1 MTGKCIKCKSL
12 LVKIKTEMQSI
23 LMDHVKIISR
33 IENFVSTTEA
43 TEALQTDSISLH
55 EETLDVMETRHDPS
69 QEEEVIE
76 IDTDEEEEEDIFE
89 CETCC
94 KIFENAQGLEEHLE
108 LHYPNDTH
116 DNEDDTCNVNEE
128 IEEEDDEHEF
138 FFTSTVTGLT
148 ISKTDVDGDGNPLGL
163 ETSLASGAAGSG
175 SITIVL
181 KHEPTKPNDGTSA
194 SAGGSTELE
203 VTFNVTV
210 Q

>member
-1 MTGKCIKCKSL
+1 MTGKCSKCKSL

-43 TEALQTDSISLH
+43 TEDLQTDSISRH

-128 IEEEDDEHEF
+128 IEEEDVEETGMDQSEQESNTVEHEVQATAETTNKEDDEDVNDLATEESEQ
-138 FFTSTVTGLT
+138 FTQSLRSVAVVKNDFPPVT
-148 ISKTDVDGDGNPLGL
+148 
-163 ETSLASGAAGSG
+163 LAQ
-175 SITIVL
+175 TQ
-181 KHEPTKPNDGTSA
+181 E
-194 SAGGSTELE
+194 
-203 VTFNVTV
+203 
-210 Q
+210 